1 MANARRPECASIHWI
16 PLPKIVLAI
25 HGSCPLRKLS
35 WLLGAFQFERGGPDS
50 DGSGA
55 GKHPAIELE
64 HFCSPLRL
72 ASVTLKPS
80 KLIS

>member
-1 MANARRPECASIHWI
+1 
-16 PLPKIVLAI
+16 LAI
-25 HGSCPLRKLS
+25 HGSSPLRKVGVGYWEHFS
-35 WLLGAFQFERGGPDS
+35 SSVAAPIATAADCTQER
-50 DGSGA
+50 
-55 GKHPAIELE
+55 PAIELE

>member
-1 MANARRPECASIHWI
+1 MPTNARRFIGYLGRRSSWLFME
-16 PLPKIVLAI
+16 VLL
-25 HGSCPLRKLS
+25 CVKLS
-35 WLLGAFQFERGGPDS
+35 WLLGAFQYERGGPDS

-55 GKHPAIELE
+55 GTQERLAIELE

>member
-1 MANARRPECASIHWI
+1 ME
-16 PLPKIVLAI
+16 VLL
-25 HGSCPLRKLS
+25 CVKLS

-50 DGSGA
+50 DGGRP
-55 GKHPAIELE
+55 GTQERPAIELE
-64 HFCSPLRL
+64 HFGSPLRL